1 MNSNYKIPVP
11 KNEPIK
17 TYAPGSPEKIELKNK
32 LEEMYNKKIEIPLII
47 NGEEVRTGN
56 MGKSICPHDHKHV
69 LAEFHQA
76 GEKEIKDAIEA
87 SQKAWMMWSIMP
99 WEERAAIF
107 LRAAELL
114 AGPYR
119 AEMNAATMLCQSKNV
134 YQSEIDSVAELVDFL
149 RYNVYFMQEI
159 YQNQPNNSDGVW
171 NRLEYR
177 PLEGFVYAIT
187 PFNFTSIG
195 GNLPTAPAIMG
206 NVSLW
211 KPSRTAV
218 YSNYVFMKILH
229 EAGLPKGVVNFIP
242 GPSSKISDIVLE
254 NPNFAGIHFTGSTEV
269 FNMLWKRSAENMPKY
284 KSYPRIVGETGGK
297 DFLVV
302 HKSANPREVATAIVR
317 GAFEYQG
324 QKCSANSRAY
334 LPRGKWNEIWKEIQ
348 EEMSRVKMGDVMDF
362 TNFINAVI
370 DKVSFDKISNY
381 IEYAKNSKDADIVW
395 GGKCD
400 DSKGY
405 FVEPT
410 IILTTDPHFKT
421 MEEEIFGPV
430 ITFYLYEDD
439 KYSEVLELCNS
450 TSQYALT
457 GGIFAT
463 EREAVIQAEHVL
475 RNAAGN
481 FYIND
486 KTTGAVVGHQP
497 FGGARVSGTND
508 KAGSVF
514 NLLRW
519 TSIRTTKEC
528 FLPAKDFVYPFMDE
542 E

>member
-1 MNSNYKIPVP
+1 
-11 KNEPIK
+11 
-17 TYAPGSPEKIELKNK
+17 
-32 LEEMYNKKIEIPLII
+32 
-47 NGEEVRTGN
+47 
-56 MGKSICPHDHKHV
+56 
-69 LAEFHQA
+69 
-76 GEKEIKDAIEA
+76 
-87 SQKAWMMWSIMP
+87 
-99 WEERAAIF
+99 
-107 LRAAELL
+107 
-114 AGPYR
+114 
-119 AEMNAATMLCQSKNV
+119 
-134 YQSEIDSVAELVDFL
+134 
-149 RYNVYFMQEI
+149 MQEI
-159 YQNQPNNSDGVW
+159 YQNQPNNSEGIW

-177 PLEGFVYAIT
+177 PLEGFIYAIT

-206 NVSLW
+206 NVALW

-254 NPNFAGIHFTGSTEV
+254 DPNFAGIHFTGSTEV

-334 LPRGKWNEIWKEIQ
+334 LPKGRWNEIWKEIQ

-370 DKVSFDKISNY
+370 DRSSFDKIAGY
-381 IEYAKNSKDADIVW
+381 IEYAKNSKDADIIW

-405 FVEPT
+405 FIKPT

-421 MEEEIFGPV
+421 MEEEVFGPV

-439 KYSEVLELCNS
+439 KYAETLELCNS

-528 FLPAKDFVYPFMDE
+528 FCPARDFAYPFMDE